1 MPSLD
6 PRSWFRKDDGH
17 RFREE
22 VGLAIPVLASD
33 SARAPSD
40 IETQQQLG
48 INIHMIES
56 EDLMDDLGKLAERH
70 YRVPAY
76 NDGKKVV
83 DEKGN
88 PVFEERV
95 YYHPVFMTLKVHMD
109 KLFST
114 RYLDPI
120 DAEIAICQV
129 EYEFNK
135 LKMQLGYEE
144 YRQWGSYVDALK
156 RMAVSAICDSKK
168 GRKAQL
174 MKITSKGY
182 EMRIRP
188 MEEGKKGMGPE

>member
-1 MPSLD
+1 MPELN
-6 PRSWFRKDDGH
+6 PLHWFRRDN
-17 RFREE
+17 RQQLREE
-22 VGLAIPVLASD
+22 ASLAIPIMASD

-56 EDLMDDLGKLAERH
+56 DDLMDDLTKLAERH
-70 YRVPAY
+70 YRIPAF
-76 NDGKKVV
+76 NDGKPVV

-88 PVFEERV
+88 HVFEERV
-95 YYHPVFMTLKVHMD
+95 FYHPVFMTLKVHMD

-135 LKMQLGYEE
+135 LKMQLNYEE
-144 YRQWGSYVDALK
+144 YTQWGSYIDALK

-174 MKITSKGY
+174 MKITSRAY
-182 EMRIRP
+182 EMRMHPI
-188 MEEGKKGMGPE
+188 EESKRGTPE